1 MIRARPLLFAVL
13 ALATTSCRERPL
25 PEADARTRDL
35 AAGQRI
41 FERKC
46 ASCHNRNGDGKT
58 VTAGR
63 FPYAN
68 LLDGVWRSDGSAQ
81 AIERQIREGHDPM
94 PKFEGKLTD
103 EEIRQ
108 TVTYVRE
115 LSRRK
120 ADGAKR

>member
-1 MIRARPLLFAVL
+1 VTRAQPLLLAVL
-13 ALATTSCRERPL
+13 ALAAASCRERPL

-46 ASCHNRNGDGKT
+46 ASCHNTNGDGKT

-68 LLDGVWRSDGSAQ
+68 LVDGVWRSDGSDA
-81 AIERQIREGHDPM
+81 AIERQIRQGRDPM

-108 TVTYVRE
+108 TVTYVRD

-120 ADGAKR
+120 PDGAKR